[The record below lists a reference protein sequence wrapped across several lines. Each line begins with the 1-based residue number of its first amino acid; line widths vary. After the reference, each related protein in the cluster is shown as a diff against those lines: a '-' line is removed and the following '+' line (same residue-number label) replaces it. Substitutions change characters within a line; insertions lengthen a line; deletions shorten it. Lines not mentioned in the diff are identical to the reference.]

1 MTAYGGQGDLTP
13 EQKEAIAAASA
24 ASGGGTGGG
33 TGLPNVAD
41 PDAAFAKMTRDDY
54 LDYVKD
60 FRGFENELLD
70 KASSDTSLID
80 QARDDIGTAGTLSA
94 GVNQRNLSRYGAAL
108 TPAQQQQQGRSLE
121 RANTLGGVQS
131 MNDARIQQKEQNT
144 RLMSDLINIGQG
156 VNRSSLSMMGS
167 AAQDATQRKNAYTQA
182 KAASKAQTMSTI
194 GGLAMLAFMI

>member
-1 MTAYGGQGDLTP
+1 MTVDVPLTP
-13 EQKEAIAAASA
+13 EQREAIAAS
-24 ASGGGTGGG
+24 SGGG
-33 TGLPNVAD
+33 TGLPNVAN

-60 FRGFENELLD
+60 YRGFENELLD

-94 GVNQRNLSRYGAAL
+94 GVNQRNLSRYGVAL

-156 VNRSSLSMMGS
+156 VNRSSLSAMGS

>member
-1 MTAYGGQGDLTP
+1 MTVDVPLTP
-13 EQKEAIAAASA
+13 EQREAIAAS
-24 ASGGGTGGG
+24 SGGG
-33 TGLPNVAD
+33 TGLPNVAN

-60 FRGFENELLD
+60 YRDFENELLD

-94 GVNQRNLSRYGAAL
+94 GVNQRNLSRYGVAL

-156 VNRSSLSMMGS
+156 VNRSSLSAMGS

>member
-1 MTAYGGQGDLTP
+1 MTVDVPLTP
-13 EQKEAIAAASA
+13 EQREAIAAS
-24 ASGGGTGGG
+24 SGGG

-60 FRGFENELLD
+60 YRDFENELLD

-94 GVNQRNLSRYGAAL
+94 GVNQRNLSRYGVAL

-156 VNRSSLSMMGS
+156 VNRSSLSAMGS

>member
-1 MTAYGGQGDLTP
+1 MTVDVPLTP
-13 EQKEAIAAASA
+13 EQREAIAAS
-24 ASGGGTGGG
+24 SGGG
-33 TGLPNVAD
+33 TGLPNVAN

-60 FRGFENELLD
+60 YRGFENELLD

-94 GVNQRNLSRYGAAL
+94 GVNQRNLSRYGVAL

-156 VNRSSLSMMGS
+156 VNRSSLSAMGS
-167 AAQDATQRKNAYTQA
+167 TAQDATQRKNAYTQA

>member
-1 MTAYGGQGDLTP
+1 
-13 EQKEAIAAASA
+13 
-24 ASGGGTGGG
+24 
-33 TGLPNVAD
+33 
-41 PDAAFAKMTRDDY
+41 MTRDDY

>member
-1 MTAYGGQGDLTP
+1 MTVDVPLTP
-13 EQKEAIAAASA
+13 EQREAIAAS
-24 ASGGGTGGG
+24 SGGG
-33 TGLPNVAD
+33 TGLPNVAN

-60 FRGFENELLD
+60 YRDFENELLD

-94 GVNQRNLSRYGAAL
+94 GVNQRNLSRYGVSL

-156 VNRSSLSMMGS
+156 VNRSSLSAMGS

>member
-1 MTAYGGQGDLTP
+1 MTAWAGQGDIELTP
-13 EQKEAIAAASA
+13 EQKEAIAAANG
-24 ASGGGTGGG
+24 ASGGG

-80 QARDDIGTAGTLSA
+80 QTRDDIGTAGTLSA